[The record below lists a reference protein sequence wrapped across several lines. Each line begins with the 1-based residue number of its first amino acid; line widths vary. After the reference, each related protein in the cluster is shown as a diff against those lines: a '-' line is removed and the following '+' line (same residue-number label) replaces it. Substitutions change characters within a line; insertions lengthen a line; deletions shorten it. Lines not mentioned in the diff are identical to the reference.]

1 MEEALRNIISTIAD
15 QAQQFRVNDMLV
27 DVNAGS
33 GRHFTCEGDK
43 INLSDFP
50 ARIIREQKAIERENG
65 VNVFCSVYGSV
76 QHEFRGKNVTS
87 PILIEPTQ
95 IEIDKVRGLVKLTT
109 EDSGLILNP
118 FLRYLFIHHYGLEES
133 FLSTLEDSLDQK
145 LEDALGNAITLLK
158 EKGFNV
164 DQTMEVCG
172 NFHHHRFALYK
183 DLDKIKV
190 CDDSP
195 SLERLFGFSNENN
208 ALDQTSKLLFPADSD
223 HLKVFSEFQAN
234 DLAVAGPPGTGKSQ
248 MTTNIVAKAL
258 NDGTPTLLVS
268 EKRTA
273 LSVIERKLSEFG
285 LNRLA
290 FVYPPHR
297 AESAFIEQL
306 KANWLFFEEYT
317 NEHINHLENANNK
330 LNNLQFWLDILNQEN
345 LIGGVSYSRFKEL
358 SADVNHAE
366 GSFYHFVP
374 SMPTFEESKEIIDWL
389 YDQNIAQ
396 SIGFLRQTIISQNSA
411 FDVKKQLQ
419 KLQLRLESLQERFG
433 FRTMLELEGV
443 IKKAALTQIL
453 ENEVYRSNQSLFKPN
468 SRKQKSFLAK
478 YRKLNTLSA
487 SDNESKLAAHWRRTP
502 EKEELERILELIKLS
517 GWLSKRKAARIW
529 KSLSKADVSVAE
541 ELINKE
547 IIRQQ
552 FIAEHQDL
560 LIEFCDLGIEG
571 PEINAPLIKHLI
583 DQYLPEEWDRLSAL
597 DKDEVRQFTGSH
609 SELSELRK
617 SIHKWIQLP
626 TDRDLKST
634 LSDIIEV
641 CDRATSVWEKVQKIT
656 NDTWQLIGVSND
668 KKEFIEN
675 LFHSHWSVF
684 IERYPML
691 SDFKP
696 SSLEEKV
703 ESILADEQIE
713 SQLFAKEILQF
724 TKDRFDN
731 AHQLLQTPATKLKP
745 EEKER
750 KKLLRKG
757 KSILVKEFS
766 KTRQHWKIREL
777 LESEAREWIRI
788 LLPGLFCNGSQLA
801 TSFPFEQGI
810 FEVGLFDESS
820 QIPAFNA
827 LGAIHRCNRFIVTGD
842 EHQMGPSSIFGGG
855 EETQDLLS
863 LANYHLQRVKLK
875 HHYRSQDPQLIRFSN
890 SHFYN
895 DELVCFPTFNAPKQ
909 AIMDNYDG
917 ASIYHERTNVLEAK
931 HIAKK
936 IKSLLPKSESFGVVT
951 FSEEQLSIILDEL
964 DDQSRQRLQDRI
976 ENDCFVKSVEN
987 VQGDEC
993 DHLLIGFTFGKNKDG
1008 KFLYQFGP
1016 MSTISGRNRFNV
1028 LLTRARKTISFYSSV
1043 RSNDFKLTDNES
1055 IELIRKW
1062 FVFLESIEEIELPT
1076 FPMHLKPQV
1085 SEDQLS
1091 FENIHETVQNA
1102 VELKTIY
1109 AVLKTRGW
1117 KIQFI

>member
-1 MEEALRNIISTIAD
+1 LEEALRNIISSIAD

-27 DVNAGS
+27 DVNAGN
-33 GRHFTCEGDK
+33 GRHFSCESDEIK
-43 INLSDFP
+43 LSDFP

-95 IEIDKVRGLVKLTT
+95 IEIDKVRELVKLTA
-109 EDSGLILNP
+109 EESGLILNP

-133 FLSTLEDSLDQK
+133 FVSTLEDSLDQK
-145 LEDALGNAITLLK
+145 LEDALVSAFTLLI

-183 DLDKIKV
+183 DLDKIRV
-190 CDDSP
+190 CEDSS
-195 SLERLFGFSNENN
+195 SLKRLFGFENKNEP
-208 ALDQTSKLLFPADSD
+208 LDQTSKLLFPADTD
-223 HLKVFSEFQAN
+223 HLRVFSEFQAN

-248 MTTNIVAKAL
+248 MTANIVAKAL
-258 NDGTPTLLVS
+258 YEGTPTLLVS

-285 LNRLA
+285 LDRLA

-297 AESAFIEQL
+297 AESAFIEQF
-306 KANWLFFEEYT
+306 KANWLYFEEYA
-317 NEHINHLENANNK
+317 NEHINHLENIDNK

-345 LIGGVSYSRFKEL
+345 LIGGVSYSQFKRL
-358 SADVNHAE
+358 AANVNYSE
-366 GSFYHFVP
+366 GRFYHFAP
-374 SMPTFEESKEIIDWL
+374 SIPTFEESKEIIDWL
-389 YDQNIAQ
+389 YDQNLAH
-396 SIGFLRQTIISQNSA
+396 SIGLLRQTIISQNSA
-411 FDVKKQLQ
+411 FDIKKQLQ
-419 KLQLRLESLQERFG
+419 KLKDGIASLQERIA
-433 FRTMLELEGV
+433 FRSMLELEDV

-453 ENEVYRSNQSLFKPN
+453 ENEIYRSNRSLFKSN

-478 YRKLNTLSA
+478 YRKLNKLRA
-487 SDNESKLAAHWRRTP
+487 SDHVSKLAAHWKRTP
-502 EKEELERILELIKLS
+502 EKEELERLFELIKTS
-517 GWLSKRKAARIW
+517 GWLSKRKAAKIW
-529 KSLSKADVSVAE
+529 KSLSNADVSIAE

-547 IIRQQ
+547 LIRQK
-552 FIAEHQDL
+552 FIAEYQDL
-560 LIEFCDLGIEG
+560 LIEFCDLGIED

-583 DQYLPEEWDRLSAL
+583 DQHLPEEWDRLSVM
-597 DKDEVRQFTGSH
+597 DKEEIQQFTGSH
-609 SELSELRK
+609 SELSALRK
-617 SIHKWIQLP
+617 SIHDWIQISS
-626 TDRDLKST
+626 DGDLIST
-634 LSDIIEV
+634 LSNIIEV
-641 CDRATSVWEKVQKIT
+641 CDRATSVWEKIQKIS
-656 NDTWQLIGVSND
+656 NETWRLIGVSND
-668 KKEFIEN
+668 KKVFIEN

-684 IERYPML
+684 VERYPML

-696 SSLEEKV
+696 SSLEQKV
-703 ESILADEQIE
+703 ESILTNEQIE

-724 TKDRFDN
+724 TKDKFDN
-731 AHQLLQTPATKLKP
+731 AHQLLLTPASKLKP

-842 EHQMGPSSIFGGG
+842 EHQMGPSSIFSGG

-863 LANYHLQRVKLK
+863 LAYYHLQRVKLK

-895 DELVCFPTFNAPKQ
+895 DELVCFPTYDAPKL

-917 ASIYHERTNVLEAK
+917 AGIYHERTNVLEAK
-931 HIAKK
+931 HVAEK
-936 IKSLLPKSESFGVVT
+936 IKSLLPGSESFGVVT

-976 ENDCFVKSVEN
+976 EKDCFVKSVEN

-993 DHLLIGFTFGKNKDG
+993 DHLLIGFTFGRNKDG

-1016 MSTISGRNRFNV
+1016 MSTISGRNRLNV

-1043 RSNDFKLTDNES
+1043 RSSDFKLTDNES

-1062 FVFLESIEEIELPT
+1062 FVFLESIEESELPT

-1085 SEDQLS
+1085 SGDQLS

-1109 AVLKTRGW
+1109 AVLKARGW
-1117 KIQFI
+1117 KIEFI